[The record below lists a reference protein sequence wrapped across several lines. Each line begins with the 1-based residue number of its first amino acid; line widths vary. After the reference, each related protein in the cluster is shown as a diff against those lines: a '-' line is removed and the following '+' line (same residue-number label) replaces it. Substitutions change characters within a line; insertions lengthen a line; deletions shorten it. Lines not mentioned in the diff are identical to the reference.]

1 MKTGKILA
9 IALFSVA
16 LIPAAFAKVNVARYF
31 ANNMVLQREA
41 PVIIW
46 GTTTKAGEEVTV
58 SFAGQT
64 VKAVSDKDRNWEVH
78 LAPLAM
84 QKEGSEM
91 TIQGENKI
99 VLNNIL
105 VGDVWLCSGQSNME
119 WLVNNVTGE
128 EETIRE
134 AEKYPLIRAMMVNRK
149 IESLPLQDIPI
160 RHTWKVCT
168 PDMLKHFS
176 AVGYYFAR
184 RIHMETGVPI
194 GFIHNAWSACPIENY
209 MSPDS
214 FNREGL
220 KEQYDIVMR
229 CTPGTDEW
237 VDENKKF
244 TASMAEWCKDT
255 EKACQENRPVKPLP
269 VRLTTK
275 HGGQFNAM
283 IAPMARIQLKGII
296 WYQGCANAADGMI
309 YYTKMHALVES
320 WRKNWGKELP
330 FYFVQLASW
339 INPTDDPEG
348 GNGFAPI
355 REVQRKAMD
364 IPKSGMACAID
375 IGMPNDIHPKNKFD
389 VGERLAVWALH
400 NEYGKKEI
408 VVSGPLF
415 KAVKF
420 ENGKAIVSFDY
431 AKGLMTAKKDGI
443 SKPVATPGEKPKHF
457 AIAGADKKWVWAD
470 AVIVGETV
478 VLSSPEVKEPVAVRF
493 AYRGTPAGFNM
504 YNGAGLPMVP
514 FRTDN
519 WEEKK

>member
-1 MKTGKILA
+1 MPVRRCGDTAGMMRFHKPFKKEKRLLT
-9 IALFSVA
+9 SV
-16 LIPAAFAKVNVARYF
+16 
-31 ANNMVLQREA
+31 
-41 PVIIW
+41 
-46 GTTTKAGEEVTV
+46 
-58 SFAGQT
+58 
-64 VKAVSDKDRNWEVH
+64 
-78 LAPLAM
+78 
-84 QKEGSEM
+84 
-91 TIQGENKI
+91 
-99 VLNNIL
+99 
-105 VGDVWLCSGQSNME
+105 
-119 WLVNNVTGE
+119 
-128 EETIRE
+128 
-134 AEKYPLIRAMMVNRK
+134 
-149 IESLPLQDIPI
+149 
-160 RHTWKVCT
+160 
-168 PDMLKHFS
+168 
-176 AVGYYFAR
+176 
-184 RIHMETGVPI
+184 
-194 GFIHNAWSACPIENY
+194 
-209 MSPDS
+209 
-214 FNREGL
+214 
-220 KEQYDIVMR
+220 
-229 CTPGTDEW
+229 
-237 VDENKKF
+237 
-244 TASMAEWCKDT
+244 AEWCKDT
-255 EKACQENRPVKPLP
+255 EKACQENRTLKPHP

-339 INPTDDPEG
+339 IKPTDDPEG